1 MHPAVAVI
9 LSYVSGSIPAAWLA
23 GKWSGVDLR
32 AHGSGNLG
40 ATNVVRVLGAKI
52 GLLVFAVD
60 IAKGALPV
68 RFLPRY
74 TDPAVIGG
82 GVHAYTVIAIACG
95 IAAIVGHIRPVF
107 LGFQKGGKGVATA
120 CGVFLA
126 LAPIQAL
133 LSLLIFVV
141 VLLASGY
148 VSLGSLTAAF
158 SLPVLVAASLGVA
171 SPIFAVAALTAV
183 FVFWTHRAN
192 IQRLRSGSE
201 YRFGKAANFGRRPS
215 LAIGIA
221 LLVLAAA
228 FLSARYA
235 GGGAR

>member
-1 MHPAVAVI
+1 VV
-9 LSYVSGSIPAAWLA
+9 LSYVSGSIPAAYLA

-40 ATNVVRVLGAKI
+40 ATNVLRVLGPRI

-68 RFLPRY
+68 WLLPPLTTAPWMAGNPNAR
-74 TDPAVIGG
+74 TWMAV
-82 GVHAYTVIAIACG
+82 ACG
-95 IAAIVGHIRPVF
+95 VAAIIGHIRPVF
-107 LGFQKGGKGVATA
+107 LGFSKGGKGVATA

-126 LAPIQAL
+126 LAPVPAL

-141 VLLASGY
+141 VVLSSGY
-148 VSLGSLTAAF
+148 VSLASLTAAF
-158 SLPVLVAASLGVA
+158 SLPVLIAASVGPRSPLFYVA
-171 SPIFAVAALTAV
+171 VLTFV
-183 FVFWTHRAN
+183 FVAWTHRAN
-192 IQRLRSGSE
+192 IERLRAGTE
-201 YRFGKAANFGRRPS
+201 YRFGRAANFGRRPS

-228 FLSARYA
+228 FLAARV
-235 GGGAR
+235 G